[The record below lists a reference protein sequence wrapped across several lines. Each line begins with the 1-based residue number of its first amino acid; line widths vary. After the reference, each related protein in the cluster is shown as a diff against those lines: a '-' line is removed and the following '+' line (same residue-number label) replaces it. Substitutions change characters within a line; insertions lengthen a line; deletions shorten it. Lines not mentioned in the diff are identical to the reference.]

1 MRWLNNRRPSLKTGP
16 VSLPPPIPAS
26 WALAIIWDPGP
37 LLVQPVCTFP
47 AYRRWQACW
56 TVAPA
61 LPICF
66 CCCPQPRAEP
76 QSCPRSARLLW
87 PWLRM
92 PPPPHPGQIRGC
104 WLVHAQPSTRCGPR
118 LVHAL
123 PQLSAWWYPERAVCQ
138 GPSSPLATSLWVGSW
153 GAYPCSLH
161 SAKGS
166 RTNSAFPA
174 PACVQLVGKPGLGRR
189 VESRADRWGCLCQW
203 G

>member
-1 MRWLNNRRPSLKTGP
+1 MRLLNNRRPSLKTGP

-26 WALAIIWDPGP
+26 WALAIIWDPGL

-47 AYRRWQACW
+47 AYRRQACW

-61 LPICF
+61 LPVCF

-76 QSCPRSARLLW
+76 LSCPRSACLLW

-92 PPPPHPGQIRGC
+92 GPPPLSPWTDKRVLASACPALNQMWAPTGACPPPAVG
-104 WLVHAQPSTRCGPR
+104 LVVPR
-118 LVHAL
+118 TSCV
-123 PQLSAWWYPERAVCQ
+123 P
-138 GPSSPLATSLWVGSW
+138 GPSSPLATSLWMGSW
-153 GAYPCSLH
+153 GAHPCSLH
-161 SAKGS
+161 SANGS

-174 PACVQLVGKPGLGRR
+174 PACIQLVGKPGLGRR